1 MDVAASAPLR
11 HLGPASA
18 LTAQMMRQGL
28 CQIPCQ
34 HTKSL
39 AQMLPNRYERPS
51 TEQQMESASLTK
63 SKTRLYGSLDHT
75 RHEAHPKAKQKRV
88 KEKSST
94 LNAAARVTESH
105 DVGLK
110 LAPRIKLKDVRT
122 HEWAV

>member
-1 MDVAASAPLR
+1 MAASAPLR
-11 HLGPASA
+11 HLVPVSA

-28 CQIPCQ
+28 CQIHCR

-75 RHEAHPKAKQKRV
+75 RHEAHPKATQKLV

-94 LNAAARVTESH
+94 LNAVARVNESH
-105 DVGLK
+105 DVGFK
-110 LAPRIKLKDVRT
+110 LTPRFKLKDVRA
-122 HEWAV
+122 HE